1 MQMAVSKGIC
11 VPPVCRKKKQ
21 DGIVLILAL
30 ILLVV
35 ISTAAVLAVRGAI
48 SGEKVSNNLR
58 VSAVAT
64 QAAETGLR
72 YCENLLL
79 AGGAPVI
86 LMPLTAG
93 VPMPTTWKTRANWT
107 GGNISTVSADVAN
120 SSDSAGRTMT
130 KRPLCM
136 VEEMRLAPSEMAT
149 GTAYLITSRGF
160 SQDYQTNSNG
170 LVTAGSEVW
179 MQSILRY

>member
-1 MQMAVSKGIC
+1 MQKVAVPRLRK
-11 VPPVCRKKKQ
+11 VPVCSQKKHH
-21 DGIVLILAL
+21 GIVLILAL

-35 ISTAAVLAVRGAI
+35 ISTAAVLAVRGVI

-58 VSAVAT
+58 INAVAT

-93 VPMPTTWKTRANWT
+93 VPMPSTWKTRANWT
-107 GGNISTVSADVAN
+107 GANVSVVSTDVAN

-130 KRPLCM
+130 TRPLCM
-136 VEEMRLAPSEMAT
+136 VEEMRLAPSDMAT
-149 GTAYLITSRGF
+149 GAAYLITSRGF
-160 SQDYQTNSNG
+160 SQDYQTNSTG
-170 LVTAGSEVW
+170 LATAGSEVW